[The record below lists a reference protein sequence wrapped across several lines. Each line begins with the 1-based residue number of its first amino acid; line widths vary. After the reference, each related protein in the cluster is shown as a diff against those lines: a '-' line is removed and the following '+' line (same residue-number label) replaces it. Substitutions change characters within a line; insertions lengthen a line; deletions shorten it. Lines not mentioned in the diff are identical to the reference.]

1 MLKGWVINDKKVYT
15 KEKKPLIFLHGYL
28 ADSKSFI
35 YQTKFFSRYFE
46 VHALDLKGFGEN
58 KNMPY
63 PYSLTDYVNELKNYI
78 LANNITKPNI
88 IAHSFGGRIAIK
100 LLATDGELVNRVVLT
115 GSAGLKP
122 KRSFKYRVKKL
133 CYSLLKKFVKKER
146 LKGFYSKDYLS
157 LSPVMQQ
164 SFIKIVN
171 EHLDNLLPK
180 IKNKTLIV
188 FGEKDTETPIYMAK
202 KLNKNIKNSKL
213 IIIKGA
219 GHFCFLENPNK
230 FNLEVREF
238 LLSKGE

>member
-1 MLKGWVINDKKVYT
+1 
-15 KEKKPLIFLHGYL
+15 
-28 ADSKSFI
+28 
-35 YQTKFFSRYFE
+35 
-46 VHALDLKGFGEN
+46 
-58 KNMPY
+58 MPY
-63 PYSLTDYVNELKNYI
+63 PYSLSDYVEELKNYI
-78 LANNITKPNI
+78 KTNNITKPNI

-100 LLATDGELVNRVVLT
+100 LLLTDGDLIDRVVLT

-122 KRSFKYRVKKL
+122 KRSIKYRIKKL
-133 CYSLLKKFVKKER
+133 GFNLLKKFVKKER

-171 EHLDNLLPK
+171 EHLNYALPK
-180 IKNKTLIV
+180 IKNKTLII
-188 FGEKDTETPIYMAK
+188 FGEKDTETPLYMAK
-202 KLNKNIKNSKL
+202 KLNKKIKNSKL

-219 GHFCFLENPNK
+219 GHFCFIDNPNK

>member
-1 MLKGWVINDKKVYT
+1 
-15 KEKKPLIFLHGYL
+15 
-28 ADSKSFI
+28 
-35 YQTKFFSRYFE
+35 
-46 VHALDLKGFGEN
+46 
-58 KNMPY
+58 MPY

-88 IAHSFGGRIAIK
+88 IAHSFGGRIEIK